1 MPKKISNKKLEKEE
15 IFNKV
20 VKYHNTVFSDRVTE
34 SKLKRIGLALDD
46 KVYMIHLEDCIKEY
60 NSNKGRRLRAYLTV
74 GELVN
79 PKTILHTLF
88 RSTISYYITMQMHKA
103 CFFCN
108 IVTEDMSKRILY
120 SALNYPLNKDY
131 AQKVLEEYCKRKGR
145 NDKINLNSE
154 ERQFFSCNKDYAMWA
169 VRFFI
174 EESFSFINFLQEK
187 GHPVHVDISYVEK
200 SLNED
205 WNNIKEGSYL
215 VQVNEDGSSNR
226 LMTRCQYEILEE
238 VKELLSKL
246 LLKKA
251 IRLYTGLGG
260 TGKSYDALTYAKG
273 VSRRWTCVTLS
284 NTVAL
289 KLSKDAVDKGFE
301 CIPMS
306 ITAFNLQKEDKT
318 DCKYYIIDEF
328 SQWSLHELSTF
339 IQILRLVD
347 VRNGELIV
355 LGDTHQIPSFLGRG
369 CLLHS
374 VQQYLEGTPFHI
386 HKDEIVRQQDQTFK
400 DCIMNYVETG
410 DIKAFDKF
418 RIENIEEYCEP
429 ENTMFITGSGYNV
442 EKLNLWALAGIAK
455 EISIGYPPLTV
466 EGKRNGKIIYR
477 HGDRFLSS
485 SDFKELNE
493 IKLEILER
501 CIEHNVPIRVISKD
515 TWVIDKEA
523 YGGAEALAMFDFKVL
538 TNDKGKVTE
547 KEESSFHITL
557 DRVGTSM
564 EEISLDIP
572 VGEFFDKF
580 DFGYAITVNRA
591 QGLDWDNVVVHLD
604 FTRRQGCDYNAQNY
618 EAFYVASTRGKRK
631 TAFYIESPK
640 DLTPFKPQL
649 VANHFSIVE
658 EVK

>member
-20 VKYHNTVFSDRVTE
+20 VKYHDTVFSDRVTE
-34 SKLKRIGLALDD
+34 SKLKHIGLALDD
-46 KVYMIHLEDCIKEY
+46 KVYMIHWEDCIKEY

-88 RSTISYYITMQMHKA
+88 RSTISYYITMHKV

-108 IVTEDMSKRILY
+108 IVTEDMSKRILH
-120 SALNYPLNKDY
+120 SALNDPLNKDY
-131 AQKVLEEYCKRKGR
+131 AQKVLEEYCKRKRR
-145 NDKINLNSE
+145 NEKINLNSE

-174 EESFSFINFLQEK
+174 EESLSFINFLQEK
-187 GHPVHVDISYVEK
+187 GHPVHVDVSYVEK
-200 SLNED
+200 SLNEE

-226 LMTRCQYEILEE
+226 LMIRCQYELLEE
-238 VKELLSKL
+238 AKELLSKL
-246 LLKKA
+246 MLNKA

-289 KLSKDAVDKGFE
+289 KLSKDAVDKGFD

-306 ITAFNLQKEDKT
+306 ITAFNLQKDDKT

-328 SQWSLHELSTF
+328 SQWSLHELATF
-339 IQILRLVD
+339 LKILRLVD

-369 CLLHS
+369 CLLHT

-386 HKDEIVRQQDQTFK
+386 HKDEIVRQQDKTFK

-410 DIKAFDKF
+410 DIRAFDEF
-418 RIENIEEYCEP
+418 RIGNLEDNCEP

-442 EKLNLWALAGIAK
+442 EKLNLWALAGIAN
-455 EISIGYPPLTV
+455 EISIGYPTLTV

-477 HGDRFLSS
+477 HGDRVLSS
-485 SDFKELNE
+485 SDFKELNA

-523 YGGAEALAMFDFKVL
+523 YDGAEALAMFDFKVL

-547 KEESSFHITL
+547 KGESSFHITL
-557 DRVGTSM
+557 DRVGTSR

-572 VGEFFDKF
+572 VWEFFDKF

-640 DLTPFKPQL
+640 DLNPFKPQL